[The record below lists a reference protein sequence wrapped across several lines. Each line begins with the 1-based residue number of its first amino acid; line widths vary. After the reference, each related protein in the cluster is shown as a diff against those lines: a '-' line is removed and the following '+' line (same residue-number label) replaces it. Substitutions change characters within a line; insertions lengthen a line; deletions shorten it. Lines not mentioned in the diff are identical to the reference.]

1 MLEHRIQRVSVAI
14 LFSSLILFGCSG
26 LFSTPIGKILA
37 DPRAYAGKTVT
48 VSGEVTQIFSL
59 VFIKYF
65 RLRDETGEI
74 IIVTDK
80 PLPKVGTKIKVKGT
94 AQEAFSIGDQQ
105 LIVIVEQGKPGETK
119 QGVSQQKGIETKE
132 G

>member
-1 MLEHRIQRVSVAI
+1 MMLKSRFRRVGIAI
-14 LFSSLILFGCSG
+14 LLSSLVLSGCSG

-65 RLRDETGEI
+65 RLKDETGEI
-74 IIVTDK
+74 VIVTDK
-80 PLPKVGTKIKVKGT
+80 PLPKVGTKIKVKG
-94 AQEAFSIGDQQ
+94 AVQEAFSIGDQQ
-105 LIVIVEQGKPGETK
+105 LIVIVEQSKPAETK
-119 QGVSQQKGIETKE
+119 QGAS
-132 G
+132 